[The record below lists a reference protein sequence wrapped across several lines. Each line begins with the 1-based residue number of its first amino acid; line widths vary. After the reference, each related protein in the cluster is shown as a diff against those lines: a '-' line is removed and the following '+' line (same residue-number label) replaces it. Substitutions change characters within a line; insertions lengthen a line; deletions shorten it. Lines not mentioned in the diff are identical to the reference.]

1 MADSVT
7 QVLSSGSHTNP
18 SHRLSR
24 NPSTESEPLLPSASH
39 ETHYVP
45 LLTSVSVEHHPGHQ
59 SPQSRT
65 NHNLLIDDQPI
76 HAMTGS
82 SLINSTTTA
91 TLRPTVTTT
100 TADSLQS
107 STSSNTSVKEH
118 RSGLIQ
124 IPIPDSF
131 MRKSDK
137 LGPNK
142 EPNSIWRSF
151 LAFLFVFANMTL
163 NLTVLAIIHERVPRS
178 QPPLPDLAFDI
189 LPEADWALSVA
200 EYIIVFQV
208 VGVLLLIFF
217 HRYRSVLVLVIT
229 PIDKWSQIVIN
240 GESHDFYFSW
250 SIVEKRFLSFVC
262 KACNI
267 CCDWRSESITSQF
280 IRFIICVSIAGL
292 NRFWPSI
299 VYNQWIRLNI
309 DRSYD

>member
-1 MADSVT
+1 MVFISQLMADSVT
-7 QVLSSGSHTNP
+7 QVLSSGSHTNN
-18 SHRLSR
+18 STLRLSR
-24 NPSTESEPLLPSASH
+24 NPSTESEPLLPSVSH

-45 LLTSVSVEHHPGHQ
+45 LLTSVSVDHNSGHLGLQ

-65 NHNLLIDDQPI
+65 NHSLLIDDQPI

-82 SLINSTTTA
+82 SLANSTTTA

-100 TADSLQS
+100 TADSQQS

-131 MRKSDK
+131 MRKTDK

-163 NLTVLAIIHERVPRS
+163 NLTVLAIIHERVPRN
-178 QPPLPDLAFDI
+178 QPPLPDLGFDI

-208 VGVLLLIFF
+208 VGVLLLIFL
-217 HRYRSVLVLVIT
+217 HRYRFVLTL
-229 PIDKWSQIVIN
+229 
-240 GESHDFYFSW
+240 E
-250 SIVEKRFLSFVC
+250 
-262 KACNI
+262 
-267 CCDWRSESITSQF
+267 
-280 IRFIICVSIAGL
+280 
-292 NRFWPSI
+292 
-299 VYNQWIRLNI
+299 
-309 DRSYD
+309 